1 MNVKSTFLNG
11 RLKEEVYIQQSSVVD
26 DSESKV
32 LRLRNA
38 LYGLRE
44 ASRAW
49 NGKLN
54 DTMSSLGFQ
63 RSSSEH
69 GIYTRS
75 IRGGRLIVIICVDNL
90 IIVKE
95 HDERKGGSNSH
106 TLYC

>member
-1 MNVKSTFLNG
+1 MIVKSTFLNES
-11 RLKEEVYIQQSSVVD
+11 LKEEVHVQQPFVID

-32 LRLRNA
+32 LRLRNM

-44 ASRAW
+44 APRAW

-69 GIYTRS
+69 GIYSRS

-90 IIVKE
+90 IILKE